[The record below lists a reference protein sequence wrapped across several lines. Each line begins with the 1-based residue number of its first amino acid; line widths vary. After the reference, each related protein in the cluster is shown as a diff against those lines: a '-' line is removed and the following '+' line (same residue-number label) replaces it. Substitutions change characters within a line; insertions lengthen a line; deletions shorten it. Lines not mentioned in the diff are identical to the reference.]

1 MSQQQLVVTPQEAAP
16 AAVPSRQAAQARRW
30 AGQAALYVVVVV
42 FLVLTFVPVAI
53 MVFMSFRSNAQIY
66 TNFWGLPDPWLW
78 SNYAQ
83 GFTSVIHY
91 ALNSVVDS
99 LISVALV
106 VVLASL
112 SGYVFARQ
120 RFLGKEILY
129 LLILGLLMIP
139 GILTLVPAFVLTRQ
153 IGIWNTP
160 LALILPWTAGG
171 QVLGI
176 FLCRSFIASLPEE
189 LFEAGRIDGASEFS
203 LWYKV
208 AVPLS
213 WPILMTIAILSM
225 VGDYNDF
232 IWPLLVISDDNL
244 QVISVGLTQFTTS
257 HGVTDYGPQ
266 MAAYVVASIPL
277 LIVFMFGMKYFI
289 QGMTSGALKA

>member
-1 MSQQQLVVTPQEAAP
+1 MSQQKLMTME
-16 AAVPSRQAAQARRW
+16 AQATVTASRRVAQGRKW
-30 AGQAALYVVVVV
+30 AVQGALYLTLVV
-42 FLVLTFVPVAI
+42 FLVLTFVPLAI
-53 MVFMSFRSNAQIY
+53 MVTMSFRNNGQIY
-66 TNFWGLPDPWLW
+66 ANFWGLPDPWLF
-78 SNYAQ
+78 SNYVQ

-91 ALNSVVDS
+91 AVNSIADS
-99 LISVALV
+99 LASVALI
-106 VVLASL
+106 VVLSSL
-112 SGYVFARQ
+112 SGYVFARH
-120 RFLGKEILY
+120 RFPGKEVLY

-139 GILTLVPAFVLTRQ
+139 GILTLIPAFVLTHQ
-153 IGIWNTP
+153 LGIWNTP

-189 LFEAGRIDGASEFS
+189 LFEAGRIDGAGEFQ

-225 VGDYNDF
+225 VNNYNDF
-232 IWPLLVISDDNL
+232 IWPLLVISSDSL
-244 QVISVGLTQFTTS
+244 QVISVGLTQFTTA

-266 MAAYVVASIPL
+266 MAAYVVASVPL
-277 LIVFMFGMKYFI
+277 LIVFLFGMKYFI
-289 QGMTSGALKA
+289 QGITSGAIKA

>member
-1 MSQQQLVVTPQEAAP
+1 MSQQKLMTME
-16 AAVPSRQAAQARRW
+16 AQATVAASRRVAQGRKW
-30 AGQAALYVVVVV
+30 AVQGALYLTLAV
-42 FLVLTFVPVAI
+42 FLVLTFVPLAI
-53 MVFMSFRSNAQIY
+53 MVTMSFRNNGQIY
-66 TNFWGLPDPWLW
+66 ANFWGLPDPWLF
-78 SNYAQ
+78 SNYVQ

-91 ALNSVVDS
+91 ALNSIADS
-99 LISVALV
+99 LASVALI
-106 VVLASL
+106 VVLSSL
-112 SGYVFARQ
+112 TGYVFARH
-120 RFLGKEILY
+120 RFPGKEVLY

-139 GILTLVPAFVLTRQ
+139 GILTLIPAFVLTHQ
-153 IGIWNTP
+153 LGIWNTP

-189 LFEAGRIDGASEFS
+189 LFEAGRIDGAGEFQ

-225 VGDYNDF
+225 VGNYNDF
-232 IWPLLVISDDNL
+232 IWPLLVISSDSL
-244 QVISVGLTQFTTS
+244 QVISVGLTQFTTA

-277 LIVFMFGMKYFI
+277 LIVFLFGMKYFI
-289 QGMTSGALKA
+289 QGMTSGAIKA

>member
-1 MSQQQLVVTPQEAAP
+1 MSQQKLMTMEAQAQ
-16 AAVPSRQAAQARRW
+16 AAVASRRVAQGRTW
-30 AGQAALYVVVVV
+30 AVQGALYLTLVV
-42 FLVLTFVPVAI
+42 FLVLTFVPLAI
-53 MVFMSFRSNAQIY
+53 MVTMSFRNNGQIY
-66 TNFWGLPDPWLW
+66 ANFWGLPDPWLL
-78 SNYAQ
+78 SNYVQ

-91 ALNSVVDS
+91 ALNSVADS
-99 LISVALV
+99 LASVALI
-106 VVLASL
+106 VVLSSL
-112 SGYVFARQ
+112 SGYVFARH
-120 RFLGKEILY
+120 RFPGKEVLY

-139 GILTLVPAFVLTRQ
+139 GILTLIPAFVLTHQ
-153 IGIWNTP
+153 LGIWNTP

-189 LFEAGRIDGASEFS
+189 LFEAGRIDGAGEFQ

-225 VGDYNDF
+225 VNNYNDF
-232 IWPLLVISDDNL
+232 IWPLLVISSDSL
-244 QVISVGLTQFTTS
+244 QVISVGLTQFTTA

-266 MAAYVVASIPL
+266 MAAYVVASVPL
-277 LIVFMFGMKYFI
+277 LIVFLFGMKYFI
-289 QGMTSGALKA
+289 QGITSGAIKA

>member
-1 MSQQQLVVTPQEAAP
+1 MSQQKLMTMAARDTV
-16 AAVPSRQAAQARRW
+16 AAGRRVAQGRKW
-30 AGQAALYVVVVV
+30 AVQGALYLTLVV
-42 FLVLTFVPVAI
+42 FLVLTFVPLAI
-53 MVFMSFRSNAQIY
+53 MVTMSFRNNGQIY
-66 TNFWGLPDPWLW
+66 ANFWGLPDPWLF
-78 SNYAQ
+78 SNYVQ
-83 GFTSVIHY
+83 GFTSVIRY
-91 ALNSVVDS
+91 AVNSIADS
-99 LISVALV
+99 LASVALI
-106 VVLASL
+106 VVLSSL
-112 SGYVFARQ
+112 SGYVFARH
-120 RFLGKEILY
+120 RFPGKEVLY

-139 GILTLVPAFVLTRQ
+139 GILTLIPAFVLTHQ
-153 IGIWNTP
+153 LGIWNTP

-189 LFEAGRIDGASEFS
+189 LFEAGRIDGAGEFQ

-225 VGDYNDF
+225 VNNYNDF
-232 IWPLLVISDDNL
+232 IWPLLVVSSDSL
-244 QVISVGLTQFTTS
+244 QVISVGLTQFTTA

-277 LIVFMFGMKYFI
+277 LIVFLFGMKYFI
-289 QGMTSGALKA
+289 QGITSGAIKA

>member
-1 MSQQQLVVTPQEAAP
+1 MSQQKLMTME
-16 AAVPSRQAAQARRW
+16 AQATVAASRRVAQGRKW
-30 AGQAALYVVVVV
+30 AVQGALYLTLVV
-42 FLVLTFVPVAI
+42 FLVLTFVPLAI
-53 MVFMSFRSNAQIY
+53 MVTMSFRNNGQIY
-66 TNFWGLPDPWLW
+66 ANFWGLPDPWLF
-78 SNYAQ
+78 SNYVQ

-91 ALNSVVDS
+91 AVNSIADS
-99 LISVALV
+99 LASVALI
-106 VVLASL
+106 VVLSSL
-112 SGYVFARQ
+112 SGYVFAHH
-120 RFLGKEILY
+120 RFPGKEVLY

-139 GILTLVPAFVLTRQ
+139 GILTLIPAFVLTHQ
-153 IGIWNTP
+153 LGIWNTP

-189 LFEAGRIDGASEFS
+189 LFEAGRIDGAGEFQ

-225 VGDYNDF
+225 VNNYNDF
-232 IWPLLVISDDNL
+232 IWPLLVISSDSL
-244 QVISVGLTQFTTS
+244 QVISVGLTQFTTA

-266 MAAYVVASIPL
+266 MAAYVVASVPL
-277 LIVFMFGMKYFI
+277 LIVFLFGMKYFI
-289 QGMTSGALKA
+289 QGITSGAIKA